1 ALAWLGQL
9 GRQSLQAGAP
19 GNMDRLLYRRL
30 GTYLI
35 ASLGEQ
41 AINLRLSE
49 HALEGDTPSRGR
61 VAAPMVRRL
70 DRAYVETLQGAHAHS
85 FYRLR
90 LASGLLLLEAG
101 LLLLQGQRDDK
112 DRRFWSEVVAAGLA
126 SAAAG
131 FELLAVGT
139 EQTLLGVGRNS
150 AIARGAGSGHQ
161 PGALSAMGGGV
172 GCGGGRCQYYV
183 GRFRC
188 ERSRRSI

>member
-1 ALAWLGQL
+1 
-9 GRQSLQAGAP
+9 
-19 GNMDRLLYRRL
+19 
-30 GTYLI
+30 
-35 ASLGEQ
+35 
-41 AINLRLSE
+41 
-49 HALEGDTPSRGR
+49 
-61 VAAPMVRRL
+61 MVRRL

-150 AIARGAGSGHQ
+150 VIARGADISLGRYRLW
-161 PGALSAMGGGV
+161 GAGLAAVGGV
-172 GCGGGRCQYYV
+172 VSITWDVSDAREADVRSKSLLATTYWLRAGSTTALLLGQGG
-183 GRFRC
+183 
-188 ERSRRSI
+188 I

>member
-1 ALAWLGQL
+1 
-9 GRQSLQAGAP
+9 
-19 GNMDRLLYRRL
+19 RL

-49 HALEGDTPSRGR
+49 HALEGDTPSRER

-112 DRRFWSEVVAAGLA
+112 DRRFWS
-126 SAAAG
+126 
-131 FELLAVGT
+131 
-139 EQTLLGVGRNS
+139 
-150 AIARGAGSGHQ
+150 
-161 PGALSAMGGGV
+161 
-172 GCGGGRCQYYV
+172 
-183 GRFRC
+183 
-188 ERSRRSI
+188 